1 MDHPDYDYVKGDR
14 GDLVYIEQDHTT
26 PPARCIEY
34 LGDVFGSTACYVS
47 ISLCP
52 RSSKFALMSVPVWRA
67 DFMILKSEL
76 LSI

>member
-1 MDHPDYDYVKGDR
+1 MDHPEYDYVKGDR
-14 GDLVYIEQDHTT
+14 DDLVFIGQEHTT
-26 PPARCIEY
+26 PPARCIGY
-34 LGDVFGSTACYVS
+34 LGDVFGSIACCVS
-47 ISLCP
+47 ISLYP